1 MSMYG
6 LEVSLSE
13 DVLSPNKELRYKA
26 KGLSAATM
34 EEALVL
40 IY

>member
-1 MSMYG
+1 MYG

-13 DVLSPNKELRYKA
+13 DILSPNKELRYKP
-26 KGLSAATM
+26 KGLSTATQ